1 MGNLRITRIKAS
13 ANNAI
18 RVEFS
23 DSLDELIGIANVD
36 VEPILTVLPK
46 PQVIKVVVRDNL
58 LYITTNHLTPFA
70 TYNVTFQSTQLQRFR
85 SKNGLNYLLEDGKN
99 NTSYVQGLA
108 QPNSTITNT
117 LKGYLTDNIYN
128 LDGSN
133 LVSKI
138 IESQGEF
145 LSRALFDIGQA
156 ANDNYLEHLI
166 IDEPHVRGRGPWD
179 RLNQEGAF
187 EIIRVGLSESN
198 FTLSKSISFAL
209 FPSSRVTLQQMPIS
223 QESLVVGAAA
233 IPGTFNGL
241 VLTVNYGPVVKL
253 SSVTIVHQSGISEIY
268 DVTTLGYQ
276 MLNPEY
282 DPDYASKLFTLEDNQ
297 FKLSDNIFETMTPP
311 VAGDVVVID
320 YTYKALGIEAD
331 DDSVVLTEVM
341 DVVREVTPPIMTEFS
356 LEHAPVVTA
365 YDNIAEIGELQF
377 FTSNSCV
384 PFTETHPAF
393 LNEIR
398 YSPESLPAAPG
409 EFCVDYENGRIFV
422 YGELTNDGT
431 GIYPPVITYKY
442 RKTFVPN
449 LDYTYN
455 PDLQE
460 VVANPTR
467 DVAGRAIKI
476 SFDYEMV
483 LVPGVDY
490 NGNVHVEELNE
501 RIDNRLAS
509 LTSLYTEH
517 TPITNVFRVYN
528 ETTGELYP
536 VNRFSDTTIFFSSNQ
551 YPHINEVTRE
561 RAVFTDVLNEIL
573 IVNSETTNT
582 GSVRILQ
589 ILLENNRI
597 IGSTEDVIGSNF
609 NTSVSFSRTDIFG
622 TEWYFDGQTGTVSSN
637 IDKLSVGEYTID
649 YENGIVYVGVASSQ
663 TFDLG
668 TINYKKATI
677 TTNNKHVISVSEIY
691 YSIDHNSIS
700 LRLNYS
706 SFNDTEVTPSVFDIS
721 DERFLNE
728 DTTLPYQLINRSI
741 TVSDDVKLVRGI
753 FDLYDLNN
761 NIVPKNFANGATVS
775 GNVISLNDDGQNI
788 QETNVVGAGL
798 VINLPFI
805 SDGISIFTVNSIIRV
820 SDSAELWDEFGTIS
834 GYELTLSGVNTP
846 IPGDGVI
853 VNYQIQLN
861 GGSTPIVDYDRGDYF
876 IDYSYLADEIL
887 VSYEWGDN
895 VIDFRESTTVDEGTE
910 YYVTY
915 KVGALRDALLANFGT
930 LVDLPIMQSFDT
942 SLPREYYR
950 NALQG
955 ALQSFTKGP
964 TIPAL
969 KLLVKSITKI
979 DPEIEES
986 VFDMWNLGISSLY
999 PDSINYTGDLQLTAG
1014 KFDQGV
1020 LIENEDETITFPVS
1034 SNIRLEEGTMEM
1046 FVIPNWAGLDN
1057 DSTLTFSEL
1066 LVNGYAVSAADI
1078 YIGADSHHPTIS
1090 SGQFSVSRF
1099 DDDDPS
1105 GLPSAIYLSNNGVFI
1120 YYDTVVKR
1128 WNFLVKNTTA
1138 TYTGYIS
1145 TSGEFYDVKYIQDLG
1160 EAGDSIRSLTN
1171 EIKFSLNCG
1180 NDLTLDGYMT
1190 GDGYVDGYTFDGITF
1205 MSDNLHYLFDFGE
1218 PQEIPEGLI
1227 GTIQDRRPHPAEI
1240 EAIRRQSKNRMSI
1253 YKDGRGYLSFAVYDK
1268 NSRLYKVSADI
1279 SSWQPGQTH
1288 FVSTS
1293 WRINSYDGQDEIHLF
1308 IDGAE
1313 VPNILRYGGRPIVAA
1328 GDRFRTVK
1336 PEIVVGVI
1344 PSKIIQG
1351 SDLSTVAGGNVV
1363 YSDSV
1368 DFQAEGIVV
1377 GDTIDILEV
1386 GFGLFNILGVT
1397 GNSLLLDN
1405 VTPATFTDARFS
1417 VNEFSAIVSNEVDLS
1432 ANVAVSIL
1440 SGGTETELPGV
1451 RAEFPAYSIEKNAL
1465 LQTVLTIYGPAEV
1478 GDQVYIRT
1486 LGLNHRR
1493 CRDTVYL
1500 WGDTQSVL
1508 KTRMPT
1514 PINLDEVSV
1523 TAIIQPLTNIGPDN
1537 AVIIGPS
1544 FVLAGVVPSKVTNTT
1559 EGRTLAVRITGG
1571 NVDFSTPVL
1580 VLISGLTGTGPGN
1593 ELLQFSTPSTQN
1605 TTNKWADVT
1614 DVTVIVTPVSLLTR
1628 SISFEI
1634 REAFSVTNAEGN
1646 TNFPII
1652 RYSYQ
1657 DNSGAGLYGFTSG
1670 LVSGGVFSDRDIGKK
1685 LIIDSPVAVAGTYT
1699 ITSIDENRDI
1709 TIDPVPA
1716 VDFTDGVYRVYN
1728 ITIGRSGFQNG
1739 FFTFELSGSVAVA
1752 YPLPQGRYEFD
1763 YAAWLEIPFI
1773 NLEDNIGFIGSDFYG
1788 NNQARAIIDEFRV
1801 LSRML
1806 TDVRIGETISAGEKS
1821 ITTDYMTLRPFVS
1834 DSETLMLLHFDELP
1848 LENSAGFYKIANKD
1862 FMQTASSVNGDFYN
1876 SLVVTETPYVVE
1888 NIGLLSTVSEGT
1900 IEFWVSPRF
1909 DTYNDPVERYYFDS
1923 AAAAVEN
1930 AVSLTAGTV
1939 KIVGRTS
1946 NVLSVT
1952 LQNDPSGQNFFTGG
1966 SISGDFQTI
1975 NLGKAL
1981 PFTQTPVKVSYVPHG
1996 TYGDRISIIK
2006 DQYGALAFRVVA
2018 NGQQFEV
2025 KQSIF
2030 WQRNTWHRVFATFK
2044 FNRRDN
2050 LDSLRLF
2057 VDGREINS
2065 IMFGTGLVFGSGMVF
2080 GQQYVGSD
2088 EGGLIANMDFR
2099 DTLNNFYIGSS
2110 FRETNIAAARFDN
2123 FKISN
2128 VARNPLV
2135 CSGISI
2141 DPNFQTNVDI
2151 VKPVVSDLYTSY
2163 LMDFNQLIEEN
2174 EDFTTLRDEQFG
2186 IFNFVINVIDS
2197 FRIVSDSAKMDQI
2210 LRELIAALKPGHS
2223 KATINV
2229 IS

>member
-1 MGNLRITRIKAS
+1 MGNLRIKRIRAS

-23 DSLDELIGIANVD
+23 DSLDDLIGIANID
-36 VEPILTVLPK
+36 VEPVLTMLPK
-46 PQVIKVVVRDNL
+46 PQVIKVVVRDDL
-58 LYITTNHLTPFA
+58 LYITTNLLTPFA
-70 TYNVTFQSTQLQRFR
+70 NYKITFQSTQLQRFS

-99 NTSYVQGLA
+99 NISYVQGLA
-108 QPNSTITNT
+108 QPNSTVTNA
-117 LKGYLTDNIYN
+117 LKAYLSDNIYN

-166 IDEPHVRGRGPWD
+166 VDEPHVRGNGPWD

-187 EIIRVGLSESN
+187 EIVRVGLSEADYS
-198 FTLSKSISFAL
+198 LSKSLSFDL
-209 FPSSRVTLQQMPIS
+209 FPSNRITLQQVPVS
-223 QESLVVGAAA
+223 QERLVAGTV
-233 IPGTFNGL
+233 PGTFNGL
-241 VLTVNYGPVVKL
+241 ILTVNNGPVVKL
-253 SSVTIVHQSGISEIY
+253 SSVTIVHQSGLTEVY

-282 DPDYASKLFTLEDNQ
+282 DSDYASKLFTLEDNQ

-311 VAGDVVVID
+311 VAGDLVIVD
-320 YTYKALGIEAD
+320 YLYKALGLTVSEE
-331 DDSVVLTEVM
+331 SVVLSEVM
-341 DVVREVTPPIMTEFS
+341 DAIREVAPPITTEFS

-365 YDNIAEIGELQF
+365 QDSIAEIGELQF
-377 FTSNSCV
+377 FTSNSCI
-384 PFTETHPAF
+384 PFSETHPAF
-393 LNEIR
+393 INEIS
-398 YSPESLPAAPG
+398 YSPETLPVAPG
-409 EFCVDYENGRIFV
+409 EFCIDYENGRVFV
-422 YGELTNDGT
+422 YGESTNDGT

-455 PDLQE
+455 PELQE
-460 VVANPTR
+460 VVASPTR
-467 DVAGRAIKI
+467 DVAGREIKI
-476 SFDYEMV
+476 SFDYQMV
-483 LVPGVDY
+483 LVPNVDY
-490 NGNVHVEELNE
+490 IGNVHVEELNE

-517 TPITNVFRVYN
+517 VPITNVFRVYN
-528 ETTGELYP
+528 ETTGEVYP
-536 VNRFSDTTIFFSSNQ
+536 VNRFSDTSIYFSSNQ
-551 YPHINEVTRE
+551 YPRINEIDRE
-561 RAVFTDVLNEIL
+561 RATFTDVLNEVL

-582 GSVRILQ
+582 GTVRIFEL
-589 ILLENNRI
+589 LLENNRI
-597 IGSTEDVIGSNF
+597 IGSTDDVVGSSF
-609 NTSVSFSRTDIFG
+609 NTSVLFSRTDIFG
-622 TEWYFDGQTGTVSSN
+622 SEWYFDGQTSSVSEN

-649 YENGIVYVGVASSQ
+649 YLNGIVYVGVANDQ
-663 TFDLG
+663 IFDLG
-668 TINYKKATI
+668 TINYKKPTI
-677 TTNNKHVISVSEIY
+677 TTNNKHIISVSELY
-691 YSIDHNSIS
+691 YSIIPNSIS
-700 LRLNYS
+700 FRLDYS
-706 SFNDTEVTPSVFDIS
+706 SFNDTEISPNVFDIA

-728 DTTLPYQLINRSI
+728 DTTLPYQLINRTI
-741 TVSDDVKLVRGI
+741 TVSDDVKSVRGI

-761 NIVPKNFANGATVS
+761 NIVPMNFAEGATVS
-775 GNVISLNDDGQNI
+775 GNVISLGSDGQNI
-788 QETNVVGAGL
+788 QETNVVAAGL
-798 VINLPFI
+798 IINLPFI
-805 SDGISIFTVNSIIRV
+805 SDGISVLEVNSVLRV
-820 SDSAELWDEFGTIS
+820 SDSEELWDGLGTIN

-846 IPGDGVI
+846 VPGDSVI

-861 GGSTPIVDYDRGDYF
+861 GGSTPVVDYNRGDYY

-895 VIDFRESTTVDEGTE
+895 VIDFRESTTVEEGTE

-979 DPEIEES
+979 DPDIEES
-986 VFDMWNLGISSLY
+986 VFDIWTLGTSSLY
-999 PDSINYTGDLQLTAG
+999 PDAINYTGDLQLTAG

-1020 LIENEDETITFPVS
+1020 LIENSDETITFPVS

-1046 FVIPNWAGLDN
+1046 FVIPNWSGLDN
-1057 DSTLTFSEL
+1057 DSTLTFTDL
-1066 LVNGYAVSAADI
+1066 LVDGHVVADSDI
-1078 YIGADSHHPTIS
+1078 YIGSDSHHPTIS
-1090 SGQFSVSRF
+1090 GGQFSISRF
-1099 DDDDPS
+1099 DEEDPS
-1105 GLPSAIYLSNNGVFI
+1105 GLPSAIHLSNNGVFI
-1120 YYDTVVKR
+1120 YYDITVKR

-1145 TSGEFYDVKYIQDLG
+1145 TSGEFYDVKHIQDLG
-1160 EAGDSIRSLTN
+1160 ESGDSIRSLTN

-1180 NDLTLDGYMT
+1180 NDITLDGYMT

-1227 GTIQDRRPHPAEI
+1227 GTIEDRLPHPAEI
-1240 EAIRRQSKNRMSI
+1240 EALRRLSKNRMSI

-1279 SSWQPGQTH
+1279 SSWLPGQIH
-1288 FVSTS
+1288 FVATS
-1293 WRINSYDGQDEIHLF
+1293 WKINSYDGQDEIHLF
-1308 IDGAE
+1308 VDGTE
-1313 VPNILRYGGRPIVAA
+1313 VPNILRYGGRPIAAA

-1336 PEIVVGVI
+1336 PEIIVGTI
-1344 PSKIIQG
+1344 PKKIICG
-1351 SDLSTVAGGNVV
+1351 SDLSTVAGENVV
-1363 YSDSV
+1363 YSASI
-1368 DFQAEGIVV
+1368 DFQAESIVV
-1377 GDTIDILEV
+1377 GDTIDILEI
-1386 GFGLFNILGVT
+1386 GFGVYNILGVT
-1397 GNSLLLDN
+1397 DNSLLLDG
-1405 VTPATFTDARFS
+1405 VTPTTLTDARFS
-1417 VNEFSAIVSNEVDLS
+1417 VNEFASVVSNEVDLS

-1500 WGDTQSVL
+1500 WGDLLSVL

-1523 TAIIQPLTNIGPDN
+1523 TAVIQPITNVGPDN
-1537 AVIIGPS
+1537 AVIIGTS
-1544 FVLAGVVPSKVTNTT
+1544 FVLSGIVPSKVTNET
-1559 EGRTLAVRITGG
+1559 EGRTLAVRVTGG
-1571 NVDFSTPVL
+1571 NVDFSSPVY
-1580 VLISGLTGTGPGN
+1580 VFITGVTSVGPAM
-1593 ELLQFSTPSTQN
+1593 ELLEFSTPSIQN
-1605 TTNKWADVT
+1605 TPSKWRTIT
-1614 DVTVIVTPVSLLTR
+1614 DVTVIVTPVSLLAR

-1634 REAFSVTNAEGN
+1634 KEAFSVTNAEGN

-1685 LIIDSPVAVAGTYT
+1685 LIIDSPAAVAGTYT
-1699 ITSIDENRDI
+1699 ITDIDENRDI
-1709 TIDPVPA
+1709 TVDPVP
-1716 VDFTDGVYRVYN
+1716 VIDFTDGVYRVYN
-1728 ITIGRSGFQNG
+1728 TTIGRSGFQNG

-1773 NLEDNIGFIGSDFYG
+1773 NLEDNVAFIGSDFYG
-1788 NNQARAIIDEFRV
+1788 HNQARAIIDEFRV
-1801 LSRML
+1801 LSRMI
-1806 TDVRIGETISAGEKS
+1806 TDVRIGETIAAGEKS
-1821 ITTDYMTLRPFVS
+1821 VTTDYMTLRPFVS

-1848 LENSAGFYKIANKD
+1848 LENSAEFYKIANKD

-1876 SLVVTETPYVVE
+1876 SLVITESPYVVE

-1909 DTYNDPVERYYFDS
+1909 DTFNDPVERYYFDS
-1923 AAAAVEN
+1923 AAAAVEDV
-1930 AVSLTAGTV
+1930 VSLTAGTV

-1952 LQNDPSGQNFFTGG
+1952 LLNDPNGQNFFAGG
-1966 SISGDFQTI
+1966 SIAGDFQTI
-1975 NLGKAL
+1975 NLGTAL

-1996 TYGDRISIIK
+1996 SYGDRISIIK
-2006 DQYGALAFRVVA
+2006 DQYGALIFRVVA

-2025 KQSIF
+2025 RQSIF

-2050 LDSLRLF
+2050 QDQLRLF

-2065 IMFGTGLVFGSGMVF
+2065 IMLGTGLILGTGIVF

-2088 EGGLIANMDFR
+2088 EGGLIVNMDFR

-2128 VARNPLV
+2128 IARNPLV
-2135 CSGISI
+2135 CSGISV
-2141 DPNFQTNVDI
+2141 DANFQTNVDI

-2163 LMDFNQLIEEN
+2163 LMDFNRLIEKN

-2186 IFNFVINVIDS
+2186 MFNFIINVIDS